1 MSWGMAHR
9 HDLQEWLQTLPLG
22 QFEGEVARD
31 LLKTLDENVSFLVRV
46 GLDYLTLNREMRT
59 LSGGEAQRIHLATQ
73 LGARL
78 VGTQY
83 VLDEPTI
90 GLHPSD
96 TDAMGTILRD
106 LARPGKHGDCGR
118 A

>member
-1 MSWGMAHR
+1 LEEKLA
-9 HDLQEWLQTLPLG
+9 
-22 QFEGEVARD
+22 
-31 LLKTLDENVSFLVRV
+31 FLISV

-59 LSGGEAQRIHLATQ
+59 LSGGEAQRIHLANQ

-90 GLHPSD
+90 GLHPKD
-96 TDAMGTILRD
+96 TEAMAAILRN
-106 LARPGKHGDCGR
+106 LAQLGNTV
-118 A
+118 